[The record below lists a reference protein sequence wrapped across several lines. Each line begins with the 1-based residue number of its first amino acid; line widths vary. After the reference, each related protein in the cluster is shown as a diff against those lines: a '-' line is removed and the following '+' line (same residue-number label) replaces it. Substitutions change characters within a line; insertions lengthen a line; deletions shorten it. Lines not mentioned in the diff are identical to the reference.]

1 MDGSRCSIGQDV
13 PRTGAVSSS
22 LIIANCCARAFFRSG
37 LSVFR
42 DVVVFSLLALNLPLV
57 AFKLSL
63 FVFDSGKMRRDLL
76 GREHLPDRRHET
88 RQLLRE
94 GAMLGRRFGKVQQ
107 LLADEIIE
115 CRLESVTLLDGAS
128 GLALLHPELV
138 KFAGLSHSKP
148 P

>member
-1 MDGSRCSIGQDV
+1 
-13 PRTGAVSSS
+13 
-22 LIIANCCARAFFRSG
+22 
-37 LSVFR
+37 
-42 DVVVFSLLALNLPLV
+42 
-57 AFKLSL
+57 
-63 FVFDSGKMRRDLL
+63 
-76 GREHLPDRRHET
+76 
-88 RQLLRE
+88 
-94 GAMLGRRFGKVQQ
+94 MLGRGFGKVQQ